1 MVYWLKVPSSVG
13 NVATPGIQVRQG
25 VSQTLKNGEARQVSP
40 GNLGANDI
48 VGGRIVNPLS
58 ASDQGLD
65 VAEPLFVDFTGPAYS
80 YVTGT
85 TIELQPGEGID
96 IPANSLTGAWV
107 CSATGGHK
115 FTCILEEAIT
125 SVTMPTDVQ
134 VTGSFHYATEIEQE
148 EDSTYDTNEVIFTSL
163 SEVQPFNRI
172 GPDFIYICHY
182 NELTFAFSSRARL
195 YEQADLYHY
204 RGHALFSKSVTQVVE
219 DPSKFNPSLVV
230 SNSLPIWLYMPI
242 YVPPYPG
249 FTCPFPLYP
258 SYLVDD
264 NLPPPFGSVHIE
276 ETTTLEMS
284 PYYGPRLQ
292 SASLCR
298 DRVKIHVYGAD
309 NAMSD
314 DFVAFVS
321 QYSRDWMTIGFANSP
336 NVKDEKAKQSE
347 LRILSKYKTIEFLVN
362 YLQGTSRD
370 IARQFIEHAVVQN
383 QLQWMTGDQI

>member
-1 MVYWLKVPSSVG
+1 
-13 NVATPGIQVRQG
+13 
-25 VSQTLKNGEARQVSP
+25 
-40 GNLGANDI
+40 
-48 VGGRIVNPLS
+48 
-58 ASDQGLD
+58 
-65 VAEPLFVDFTGPAYS
+65 
-80 YVTGT
+80 
-85 TIELQPGEGID
+85 
-96 IPANSLTGAWV
+96 
-107 CSATGGHK
+107 
-115 FTCILEEAIT
+115 
-125 SVTMPTDVQ
+125 
-134 VTGSFHYATEIEQE
+134 
-148 EDSTYDTNEVIFTSL
+148 
-163 SEVQPFNRI
+163 
-172 GPDFIYICHY
+172 
-182 NELTFAFSSRARL
+182 
-195 YEQADLYHY
+195 
-204 RGHALFSKSVTQVVE
+204 
-219 DPSKFNPSLVV
+219 
-230 SNSLPIWLYMPI
+230 
-242 YVPPYPG
+242 
-249 FTCPFPLYP
+249 
-258 SYLVDD
+258 LVDD